1 MRALIS
7 VILVLLPFLLHA
19 QAAEPT
25 NPVSGVIRSIQNCD
39 ELRVNW
45 TNGDGTARLIIMR
58 SGAPVSV
65 LPQDGI
71 VYTANPQYGLGSN
84 LGSNNFVV
92 FAGSSN
98 TTVLTGLQPNVN
110 YHFAIFEYNGTGTNT
125 NYLTSVYP
133 AWNVPVPA
141 AITTNATV
149 TDASCFGLS
158 DGTITLTI
166 NGGLAPYNLTW
177 SNGDKGP
184 QLQTLNAGQYTVT
197 ITDSLG
203 CVVLDSFAV
212 TEPDELTYTL
222 TPTNVTCP
230 EGKDGAIATQVIGGT
245 PPYDFRWST
254 GAASPNLS
262 QLAAGNYSLTLTD
275 NKQCTLADT
284 ITITAPEPFTITAD
298 TSNLTCFDSEDGR
311 ISLSVSG
318 GNGNYQYEWND
329 GATGPVIDQAASGLY
344 NVTITDKEGCQT
356 TAAYVLT
363 APEPITVGA
372 QVIDVSC
379 AGNEDGS
386 ISVSAAG
393 GAGGYTYDWSTGSM
407 DPVIT
412 ALATGQYTITVTD
425 RTGCTASKDFT
436 IDVIDD
442 PRGCLKSIKIFEL
455 FTPNG
460 DGINDTW
467 VIEGL
472 QNYPDNS
479 IQIFNRW
486 GQQVYEVSPYN
497 NDWQGT
503 TTDGK
508 SLPQGTYY
516 YILTLYTTEA
526 IQLAG
531 DITFMR

>member
-1 MRALIS
+1 MRALIP

-19 QAAEPT
+19 QATEPT

-39 ELRVNW
+39 ELKVNW
-45 TNGDGTARLIIMR
+45 TNGNGAARMIIMR

-71 VYTANPQYGLGSN
+71 AYIANPQYGLGSD
-84 LGSNNFVV
+84 LGGNNFVV
-92 FAGSSN
+92 YTGNSN
-98 TTVLTGLQPNVN
+98 TTVLTGLQPNIN
-110 YHFAIFEYNGTGTNT
+110 YHFAIFEYNGTGANT

-149 TDASCFGLS
+149 ADVSCFGFS
-158 DGTITLTI
+158 DGTIALTI
-166 NGGLAPYNLTW
+166 NGGLAPYDLSWNT
-177 SNGDKGP
+177 GDKGA
-184 QLQTLNAGQYTVT
+184 QLQTLPAGQYTVT
-197 ITDSLG
+197 VTDSLG
-203 CVVLDSFAV
+203 CFALDSFVV

-222 TPTNVTCP
+222 IPTNVTCP
-230 EGKDGAIATQVIGGT
+230 EGKDGAIATQVSGGT

-254 GAASPNLS
+254 GATNANLS
-262 QLAAGNYSLTLTD
+262 QLIGGNYSLTLTD
-275 NKQCTLADT
+275 AKLCIYADT
-284 ITITAPEPFTITAD
+284 VTVATPESFTIAAD
-298 TSNLTCFDSEDGR
+298 TNNLTCHDSEDGR

-318 GNGNYQYEWND
+318 GNGDYQYEWNN
-329 GATGPVIDQAASGLY
+329 GAIGPVIDQAASGLY
-344 NVTITDKEGCQT
+344 SVTITDKEGCQT

-363 APEPITVGA
+363 APEPIAVDA

-386 ISVSAAG
+386 ISISASG
-393 GAGGYTYDWSTGSM
+393 GAGGYTYDWSTGSI
-407 DPVIT
+407 DQVIS

-425 RTGCTASKDFT
+425 RIGCTIENTFT
-436 IDVIDD
+436 VGVIDD
-442 PRGCLKSIKIFEL
+442 PRGCLKSIKVFEI

-460 DGINDTW
+460 DGVNDTW

-472 QNYPDNS
+472 HNYPDNN
-479 IQIFNRW
+479 IQVFNRW
-486 GQQVYEVSPYN
+486 GQLVYEASTYN
-497 NDWQGT
+497 NDWQGI
-503 TTDGK
+503 TTDGE